1 MESDIKIIEYDPAYA
16 VDTVRMWRQSKK
28 KAIGQEELHSFEN
41 HVHFLNCILIKNN
54 KIYIA
59 IDVKDDTVVGILASN
74 QDEINQLYI
83 HNDYQRKGL
92 GTKFLDIAKSNSNGK
107 LTLSTFEINRQA
119 QLFYEK
125 NGFKIIGRGDDNE
138 ENLKD
143 IKYEWVEAGW

>member
-1 MESDIKIIEYDPAYA
+1 
-16 VDTVRMWRQSKK
+16 MWRQSKK
-28 KAIGQEELHSFEN
+28 KAIGQEEMHSFKN

-54 KIYIA
+54 KIYVA
-59 IDVKDDTVVGILASN
+59 IDVRNNAVVGMLASN

-83 HNDYQRKGL
+83 HSDYQRQGL
-92 GTKFLDIAKSNSNGK
+92 GTKFLDIAKSNSNGR
-107 LTLSTFEINRQA
+107 LTLFTFEINRQA